1 MCWPALIPAI
11 GSAFGAIGSAVA
23 GVGSAVGIGGAAAG
37 GAAAAGTAGTAM
49 SGVMTAVQIGSA
61 VVGAGASIYAGQQQA
76 NAARAMQNQATQAAN
91 DVTARHEEESRA
103 FYRQVAALRG
113 EQIAGA
119 SAAGL
124 DAAFGSPLD
133 AQIDTTLLAREDA
146 ERMAV
151 NADRERD
158 KYLVSAA
165 NYGNEAQAAVTT
177 GYIGAVDSLLG
188 SFSKMASRNGG
199 MTAGPSA
206 ATPASYKAPTG
217 YTPISRPYM
226 GVR

>member
-1 MCWPALIPAI
+1 
-11 GSAFGAIGSAVA
+11 
-23 GVGSAVGIGGAAAG
+23 
-37 GAAAAGTAGTAM
+37 M
-49 SGVMTAVQIGSA
+49 SGVMTAVQVGSA

-188 SFSKMASRNGG
+188 SFSKLASRNGG
-199 MTAGPSA
+199 LDMGAVKP
-206 ATPASYKAPTG
+206 TPASYKAPTS